1 MATAVGK
8 KFPNLS
14 VDAMNEMGDTFK
26 INVFEEAVKN
36 NKKVLLFWYPKDF
49 TFVCPTELHA
59 FQEALGKF
67 EKRNTMVIGA
77 SCDTP
82 EVHFAWLNQS
92 KDNGGIEGVTYP
104 LLADSNRNLSSILGI
119 LDITDEV
126 FDEATQ
132 TVQVVG
138 DNVTYRATYL
148 IDEEG
153 TVFHEGINHMPV
165 GRNVNEFLRLI
176 DAYAHVQRNGEVC
189 PANWEEGKDAMK
201 PNAKGTAEYL
211 ASH

>member
-8 KFPNLS
+8 KFPDLN

-26 INVFEEAVKN
+26 VNVLEEAVN
-36 NKKVLLFWYPKDF
+36 NKKKVLLFWYPKDF

-59 FQEALGKF
+59 FQAALGEF
-67 EKRNTMVIGA
+67 EKRNTVVIGA

-82 EVHFAWLNQS
+82 EVHFAWLSQA

-119 LDITDEV
+119 LDITNET

-132 TVQVVG
+132 TIQVEG
-138 DNVTYRATYL
+138 DNVTYRATYI
-148 IDEEG
+148 IDEDG
-153 TVFHEGINHMPV
+153 VVQHESINNMPL
-165 GRNVNEFLRLI
+165 GRNVGEYLRLV
-176 DAYAHVQRNGEVC
+176 DALTHVQEKGEVC
-189 PANWEEGKDAMK
+189 HANWEEGKDAMSA
-201 PNAKGTAEYL
+201 NAKGTAEYL